1 MFKQFIGKF
10 YLWSETL
17 NSVKHSKGRKQTSM
31 LKFRAI
37 DVAGLALNIALY
49 VAVGYIFYSIIPIS
63 YGGVRFWPPVI
74 VPAVFA
80 VVFGPLVGGIGAAV
94 GIFISDAIF
103 GNNLLLSL
111 LAGVTSNFVAFF
123 LIGYIAKKKIRWAAP
138 VAAYGLATALF
149 IWIGYAYTGL
159 DFWAKIGFITV
170 AIASYVIFLVPVVLL
185 RNSKWRSF
193 EVGSVLGM
201 LLGAA
206 IIGVTVPLFLQYFGG
221 GAIFTVPVALS
232 TFFFTFFT
240 EIPFVLVL
248 GPPIITAI
256 NKAFPTLLKRQEKPS
271 EQQ

>member
-1 MFKQFIGKF
+1 
-10 YLWSETL
+10 
-17 NSVKHSKGRKQTSM
+17 M
-31 LKFRAI
+31 LKLKSI

-49 VAVGYIFYSIIPIS
+49 VAVGYIFYSLIPIS

-111 LAGVTSNFVAFF
+111 IAGVTSNFVAFF
-123 LIGYIAKKKIRWAAP
+123 LIGYIAKKKIRWATP
-138 VAAYGLATALF
+138 VVAYGVLTAVF

-159 DFWAKIGFITV
+159 DFWTKIAFIGVV
-170 AIASYVIFLVPVVLL
+170 AASYVIFLVPVVIL
-185 RNSKWRSF
+185 RNSRWRSF
-193 EVGSVLGM
+193 QVGSVVGM
-201 LLGAA
+201 LLGSA
-206 IIGVTVPLFLQYFGG
+206 IIAATVPPFLAYFLNGAPVTVP
-221 GAIFTVPVALS
+221 IALS

-248 GPPIITAI
+248 GPPIIAAI
-256 NKAFPTLLKRQEKPS
+256 NKAFPTLAKRKQNEPS
-271 EQQ
+271 DSQ